1 MFTTTLHH
9 ITNAASSKLPL
20 YTKQRPPLFYRPN
33 AIKITLYSLRSLKEN
48 FKEVT

>member
-20 YTKQRPPLFYRPN
+20 
-33 AIKITLYSLRSLKEN
+33 
-48 FKEVT
+48 